1 MIVIATKQIINKASC
16 LQINSIGKPINKLRI
31 VPPPKAV
38 VNPKKYKPNIRAEIY
53 PDITLSEKEE
63 IIGVH
68 NNPIQC
74 KLTLSFV
81 KELTKYKMLNV
92 NDFDPSKH
100 RYRDIVYLKDE
111 IVKRS
116 FNVDK
121 K

>member
-1 MIVIATKQIINKASC
+1 MAFNIFYYLKNKNNNPSNPPYNPAT
-16 LQINSIGKPINKLRI
+16 P
-31 VPPPKAV
+31 
-38 VNPKKYKPNIRAEIY
+38 
-53 PDITLSEKEE
+53 SEKEE

-74 KLTLSFV
+74 KLALSFV

-100 RYRDIVYLKDE
+100 RYRDIAYLKDE